1 MFVMGESTK
10 KISFLLSGTAT
21 GPAVWCGDISG
32 ISKSGRWQE
41 GALRRLCE
49 GLPVFSVP
57 EKIEKM

>member
-1 MFVMGESTK
+1 MGESTK

-21 GPAVWCGDISG
+21 GLTVWCGDISG
-32 ISKSGRWQE
+32 IPKTGRWRK

-49 GLPVFSVP
+49 GLPVFSVL